1 VRPGALLDVHIVTC
15 DKIQRMGWFLL
26 AHIGLPLLFG
36 IAFIIFSAA
45 VDPRADGWDVL
56 VETALDLSILS
67 LGATGAIFDNQRVEQ
82 AFGSNSA
89 LVAIAMIAVT
99 LVFAAVIVMA
109 RAIAIRNHQHF
120 TLTGGIMVLSLGALT
135 LGITAGVLSWAYT
148 HG

>member
-1 VRPGALLDVHIVTC
+1 
-15 DKIQRMGWFLL
+15 MGWFLL

-56 VETALDLSILS
+56 VETALDLTILS

-89 LVAIAMIAVT
+89 LVAIAMIAVS
-99 LVFAAVIVMA
+99 LIFSAIIVMA
-109 RAIAIRNHQHF
+109 RAIAVRNHEHF
-120 TLTGGIMVLSLGALT
+120 SFLGGIMVLCLGVLT

-148 HG
+148 HA